1 MGVKFSDWL
10 QLELERR
17 DWTQADLSRESGVNS
32 GTINNIV
39 TGKRNVGIDTCNK
52 IAKALKLPSEEVL
65 SVAGLLPQKTLRS
78 LLTERAVE
86 LFSRFTEGEQQQI
99 LEELDIR
106 LERKGR
112 TKNATQERKVS
123 PRS

>member
-1 MGVKFSDWL
+1 MIFSEWL
-10 QLELERR
+10 AEEMRQREM
-17 DWTQADLSRESGVNS
+17 TQSDLSRKSGISQAAISRVLKGDREPGHKFCIEIS
-32 GTINNIV
+32 
-39 TGKRNVGIDTCNK
+39 
-52 IAKALKLPSEEVL
+52 KALRLPQDVVL
-65 SVAGLLPQKTLRS
+65 SAAGHSPRKTLRS